1 MVSELPLL
9 IGRLPYVGVFAL
21 AAIGLYVLAASR
33 NMVKRTAGL
42 AILYAALAL
51 FFACVAAQ
59 TGGAAPLT
67 QSTARTLYANPLPQ
81 AQMIGA
87 LVVGAVTIM
96 LALALAV
103 RTREEYGSV
112 EEDEI
117 DAADDGRDRAERAG

>member
-1 MVSELPLL
+1 VVSELPLL

-21 AAIGLYVLAASR
+21 AAIGLYVLAASS
-33 NMVKRTAGL
+33 NMIKRTAGL
-42 AILYAALAL
+42 AMLYAALAL
-51 FFACVAAQ
+51 FFACIAAQ
-59 TGGAAPLT
+59 TAGVAPIVRPGEASLF
-67 QSTARTLYANPLPQ
+67 ANPMPQ

-87 LVVGAVTIM
+87 TVIGAVTIM

-117 DAADDGRDRAERAG
+117 DAADDARDRAERTG